1 MLTAAIFLSNKAP
14 KRLLIPAGY
23 RHVAAISHGS
33 QRFFSTTEG
42 GTVAD
47 SAAVKENKSA
57 TEDGKENSEIDKSAA
72 EDKSDLVP
80 GKPYRNI
87 NTHVKHLQHMT
98 SEDLA
103 APDPQMVASTMKDL
117 ILEAKDKIRPVVKAM
132 PEEELKEILMTLEEA
147 KQDGQIVIHRAE
159 FYQVIE
165 RIGVTLEELRKI

>member
-14 KRLLIPAGY
+14 KRLLIPAGIRY
-23 RHVAAISHGS
+23 VAAISQGT
-33 QRFFSTTEG
+33 QRFFATAEG

-57 TEDGKENSEIDKSAA
+57 TEDSKENSEIDKTAA
-72 EDKSDLVP
+72 EDIKSDLVP

-132 PEEELKEILMTLEEA
+132 PEEELKEIIMTLEEA
-147 KQDGQIVIHRAE
+147 K
-159 FYQVIE
+159 
-165 RIGVTLEELRKI
+165 